1 MKDEPAAV
9 SQDVTV
15 NQREVCFK
23 GFYQLDRLKLQHRQF
38 SGEMGPEITRELF
51 VRPDAVCVLPYDPQR
66 DTVILVEQFRIGALD
81 KSRHPWLLEVVAGI
95 IDTDETAQQVA
106 RREAVEEAGLT
117 LHELWPVTSYYPSPG
132 GSDERVQLFVG
143 RCDSEGAGGV
153 FGLAEEGEDIRVHV
167 WALDAALA
175 AVNDGRID
183 NAASIITLQWLALNR
198 EKVRSLWLS

>member
-1 MKDEPAAV
+1 MKDEPTAV

-66 DTVILVEQFRIGALD
+66 DMVILVEQFRIGALD

-106 RREAVEEAGLT
+106 RREAVEEAGLS